1 VLAIGLVTSVAVGQA
16 PSPAA
21 SQTQSPAPAAGRG
34 ARGGTA
40 YPTRPSADPALIDR
54 GKQIFGVNCSFCHG
68 PDARG
73 GEGGPN
79 LLRSEVV
86 LDDQNGEAIAVVVE
100 NGRPDRG
107 MPRFDISISDLQAVA
122 AFLHSF
128 PLRGSGI
135 VPTSEVVVGDAKA
148 GEAYFN
154 GPGKCGSCHSVS
166 GDLAGIGSKYDPR
179 TLETRIVM
187 PGRGRGPSP
196 AQLPP
201 TTVKV
206 TLPSGDVVEGS
217 LNRMDD
223 FAVSLTDAQGNRRTF
238 ARNGDSPNVRVNDPL
253 QAHKAMWQV
262 MNDDNIHDL
271 TAYLA
276 SLK

>member
-1 VLAIGLVTSVAVGQA
+1 VLGLVISFSGARSLDAARQQA
-16 PSPAA
+16 
-21 SQTQSPAPAAGRG
+21 QSSATPAPARGGRG
-34 ARGGTA
+34 GSA
-40 YPTRPSADPALIDR
+40 YPTHRSDDPAAIDR
-54 GKQIFGVNCSFCHG
+54 GKQIFEVNCSFCHG

-79 LLRSEVV
+79 LLRSQTV
-86 LDDQNGEAIAVVVE
+86 LDDQNGEAIAVVVQ

-107 MPRFDISISDLQAVA
+107 MPKFDISASDLQTVA

-135 VPTSEVVVGDAKA
+135 VPASAVVVGDAKA
-148 GEAYFN
+148 GEAYFK
-154 GPGKCGSCHSVS
+154 GPGKCASCHSVS
-166 GDLAGIGSKYDPR
+166 GDLAGIGSKYDAR
-179 TLETRIVM
+179 TLETRVVM
-187 PGRGRGPSP
+187 PGRGRGPAS
-196 AQLPP
+196 AQVPS

-206 TLPSGDVVEGS
+206 TLPSGEVVEGS

-223 FAVSLTDAQGNRRTF
+223 FAVSLTDAKGNRRTF

-253 QAHKAMWQV
+253 QAHKAMWQLI
-262 MNDDNIHDL
+262 NDDNIHDL

-276 SLK
+276 TLK